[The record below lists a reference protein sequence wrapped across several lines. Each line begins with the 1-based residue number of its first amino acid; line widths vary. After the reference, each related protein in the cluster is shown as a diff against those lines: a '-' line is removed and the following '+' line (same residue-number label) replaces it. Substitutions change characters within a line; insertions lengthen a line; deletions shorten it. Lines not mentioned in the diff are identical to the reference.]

1 MDETALVLHVTGLR
15 GTVVKV
21 SAPKQAAIERA
32 SLADRRSYISYLACI
47 THDAAV
53 QALLP
58 QVLLGNEHQF
68 TLALLRSVS
77 SQLGPNI
84 QLWRQ
89 KSAWNSHQT
98 MRRWLT
104 TLKKALGSLVESGTV
119 VVLVDVHP
127 SHMHNTIFQHA
138 RRCGVRL
145 VYIPAK
151 LTAFLQPCDTHLFA
165 MFKKTFWNGWRK
177 RKSEAIDGS
186 VSTAEWLQIIADT
199 IAKVLPR
206 TTWIK
211 AFRAVGILD
220 QQRVLS
226 LKLAEKL
233 GFDGAL
239 DLPSMLPSVE
249 DAQCIFP
256 SNMKLDVLS
265 YLTWQPKA
273 WRIKGSLPKPAS
285 SEPALPQPGP
295 RLRRTLPASFHSAG
309 RKIRTLD

>member
-1 MDETALVLHVTGLR
+1 MDETALVRHVTGLR

-104 TLKKALGSLVESGTV
+104 TLKKSLGIIGREQNRRCPCRCTSIAHSQHNLSARSSMRSPVGVHPLPSSLHFCNPATRTSSPCSRKLSGTGGERE
-119 VVLVDVHP
+119 
-127 SHMHNTIFQHA
+127 SQ
-138 RRCGVRL
+138 
-145 VYIPAK
+145 K
-151 LTAFLQPCDTHLFA
+151 Q
-165 MFKKTFWNGWRK
+165 
-177 RKSEAIDGS
+177 
-186 VSTAEWLQIIADT
+186 
-199 IAKVLPR
+199 
-206 TTWIK
+206 
-211 AFRAVGILD
+211 
-220 QQRVLS
+220 
-226 LKLAEKL
+226 
-233 GFDGAL
+233 
-239 DLPSMLPSVE
+239 
-249 DAQCIFP
+249 
-256 SNMKLDVLS
+256 
-265 YLTWQPKA
+265 
-273 WRIKGSLPKPAS
+273 
-285 SEPALPQPGP
+285 
-295 RLRRTLPASFHSAG
+295 
-309 RKIRTLD
+309 

>member
-1 MDETALVLHVTGLR
+1 MDETALVRHVTGLR

-68 TLALLRSVS
+68 TL
-77 SQLGPNI
+77 
-84 QLWRQ
+84 
-89 KSAWNSHQT
+89 
-98 MRRWLT
+98 
-104 TLKKALGSLVESGTV
+104 TV

-127 SHMHNTIFQHA
+127 SHIHNTIFQHA

-186 VSTAEWLQIIADT
+186 VSTADWLQIIADT
-199 IAKVLPR
+199 IAKVLPS

-309 RKIRTLD
+309 RRIRTLDWKHGTMSNLYCEGPLHTAVVLPHF

>member
-1 MDETALVLHVTGLR
+1 MDETALVRHVTGLR

-104 TLKKALGSLVESGTV
+104 TLKKALGSLVESRTV

-127 SHMHNTIFQHA
+127 SHIHNTIFQHA
-138 RRCGVRL
+138 R
-145 VYIPAK
+145 
-151 LTAFLQPCDTHLFA
+151 
-165 MFKKTFWNGWRK
+165 
-177 RKSEAIDGS
+177 
-186 VSTAEWLQIIADT
+186 
-199 IAKVLPR
+199 
-206 TTWIK
+206 
-211 AFRAVGILD
+211 
-220 QQRVLS
+220 
-226 LKLAEKL
+226 
-233 GFDGAL
+233 
-239 DLPSMLPSVE
+239 
-249 DAQCIFP
+249 
-256 SNMKLDVLS
+256 
-265 YLTWQPKA
+265 
-273 WRIKGSLPKPAS
+273 
-285 SEPALPQPGP
+285 
-295 RLRRTLPASFHSAG
+295 
-309 RKIRTLD
+309 